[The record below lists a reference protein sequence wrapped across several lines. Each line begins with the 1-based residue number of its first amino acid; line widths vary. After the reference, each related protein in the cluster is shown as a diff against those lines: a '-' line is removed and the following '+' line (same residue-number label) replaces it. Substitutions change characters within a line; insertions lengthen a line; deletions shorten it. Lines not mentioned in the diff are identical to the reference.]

1 MVLTVAAQVYTNV
14 QNYHVNKQRFERD
27 IQQALDLAVEAYFAD
42 RVRNGVFVFTP
53 EFDIPDSLDAQNTI
67 NLHGKVSFGSGGSFA
82 TLIQENVSGETC
94 FEKDHSIRK
103 AISSVETEID
113 STSIFCLEQDNVQSI
128 KFFNQGSVDD
138 LKEIQLLT
146 KKILSSLTTRSIDL
160 DRLDNYLESELERK
174 GIDVGYQLVFTTPNK
189 VHLSN
194 NKKDYSLT
202 TFSKSTY
209 LPGGNKL
216 KINYENA
223 SLVILKRGAFDLFVS
238 LLIICAVLGSLIYL
252 YHVINQQKQLA
263 EIKNDL
269 ISNITHEFKTP
280 IATISTAIEGISTFN
295 QTNDPEKTKKYLGIS
310 SDQLNKLNTM
320 VEKLL
325 ETATLDSDEID
336 LNKEAVDAV
345 QMTKKLIEKFEMVK
359 GQKDLSFVCEQDEL
373 IVDMDP
379 FHMENAISNLI
390 DNAMKYGGERVAV
403 SLRTEGEQTVWRIS
417 DNGKGIEKQQK
428 AHIFDK
434 FYRVPTGNV
443 HDVKGFGIGLY
454 YSKAMVQKHG
464 GTINLKSGDHE
475 TVFTIHI

>member
-1 MVLTVAAQVYTNV
+1 M
-14 QNYHVNKQRFERD
+14 
-27 IQQALDLAVEAYFAD
+27 
-42 RVRNGVFVFTP
+42 
-53 EFDIPDSLDAQNTI
+53 
-67 NLHGKVSFGSGGSFA
+67 
-82 TLIQENVSGETC
+82 
-94 FEKDHSIRK
+94 
-103 AISSVETEID
+103 
-113 STSIFCLEQDNVQSI
+113 
-128 KFFNQGSVDD
+128 
-138 LKEIQLLT
+138 LT

-379 FHMENAISNLI
+379 FHM
-390 DNAMKYGGERVAV
+390 
-403 SLRTEGEQTVWRIS
+403 
-417 DNGKGIEKQQK
+417 
-428 AHIFDK
+428 
-434 FYRVPTGNV
+434 
-443 HDVKGFGIGLY
+443 
-454 YSKAMVQKHG
+454 
-464 GTINLKSGDHE
+464 
-475 TVFTIHI
+475 

>member
-1 MVLTVAAQVYTNV
+1 M
-14 QNYHVNKQRFERD
+14 FERLVHVGC
-27 IQQALDLAVEAYFAD
+27 IGNNV
-42 RVRNGVFVFTP
+42 V
-53 EFDIPDSLDAQNTI
+53 
-67 NLHGKVSFGSGGSFA
+67 GSFA

-160 DRLDNYLESELERK
+160 DRLDNHLESELERK

-269 ISNITHEFKTP
+269 ISNNHP
-280 IATISTAIEGISTFN
+280 
-295 QTNDPEKTKKYLGIS
+295 
-310 SDQLNKLNTM
+310 
-320 VEKLL
+320 
-325 ETATLDSDEID
+325 
-336 LNKEAVDAV
+336 
-345 QMTKKLIEKFEMVK
+345 
-359 GQKDLSFVCEQDEL
+359 
-373 IVDMDP
+373 
-379 FHMENAISNLI
+379 
-390 DNAMKYGGERVAV
+390 
-403 SLRTEGEQTVWRIS
+403 RI
-417 DNGKGIEKQQK
+417 
-428 AHIFDK
+428 
-434 FYRVPTGNV
+434 
-443 HDVKGFGIGLY
+443 
-454 YSKAMVQKHG
+454 
-464 GTINLKSGDHE
+464 
-475 TVFTIHI
+475 

>member
-1 MVLTVAAQVYTNV
+1 L
-14 QNYHVNKQRFERD
+14 FERLVHVGC
-27 IQQALDLAVEAYFAD
+27 IGNNV
-42 RVRNGVFVFTP
+42 V
-53 EFDIPDSLDAQNTI
+53 
-67 NLHGKVSFGSGGSFA
+67 GSFA

-325 ETATLDSDEID
+325 ETAILDSDEID

-373 IVDMDP
+373 IVNMDP
-379 FHMENAISNLI
+379 FHM
-390 DNAMKYGGERVAV
+390 
-403 SLRTEGEQTVWRIS
+403 
-417 DNGKGIEKQQK
+417 
-428 AHIFDK
+428 
-434 FYRVPTGNV
+434 
-443 HDVKGFGIGLY
+443 
-454 YSKAMVQKHG
+454 
-464 GTINLKSGDHE
+464 
-475 TVFTIHI
+475 